1 MYVATRLGRWFYD
14 ERGAARRPNDP
25 AIVLLHGLL
34 LDGAMWDEQVGP
46 LSELGRVVVIDGPGH
61 GKSEVPPPF
70 SLDDHA
76 RALVD
81 ALDALGI
88 FKAVLVGLSWGGM
101 LAMRVALDH
110 PMRIVA
116 LGLLDTSAEME
127 SRVQRIKNRLM
138 NSIFRNVGL
147 PPALFEKQVAP
158 LLFGHK
164 TLRERPEL
172 VGRTYS
178 HVSGFPRLGVS
189 RAVKAVSV
197 ERPSILDKVRAISC
211 PTLVLCGR
219 DDLATPPARSEAIAN
234 RLPRATLKYID
245 GSGHSSTIERPEA
258 VNAAL
263 VPFVREHLSGGE
275 KDAGQKRPESP
286 TP

>member
-1 MYVATRLGRWFYD
+1 VYVTTRLGRWFYN

-34 LDGAMWDEQVGP
+34 RDGAMWDDQVGP

-88 FKAVLVGLSWGGM
+88 FKALLIGLSWGGM
-101 LAMRVALDH
+101 VAMRVALDN

-116 LGLLDTSAEME
+116 LGLLDTTAEAPG
-127 SRVQRIKNRLM
+127 RVRRVKERVM
-138 NSIFRNVGL
+138 SSVFRTVGL
-147 PPALFEKQVAP
+147 PPAIVESQIAP
-158 LLFGHK
+158 LLFGRK
-164 TLRERPEL
+164 TLRERPEMVEQL
-172 VGRTYS
+172 YS
-178 HVSGFPRLGVS
+178 RVSGFPRLGVS
-189 RAVKAVSV
+189 RAVKAASV

-219 DDLATPPARSEAIAN
+219 DDLSTPPARSEAIVN

-245 GSGHSSTIERPEA
+245 DAGHSCTIEQPQA

-263 VPFVREHLSGGE
+263 VPFVREHLSA
-275 KDAGQKRPESP
+275 DVTHSTA
-286 TP
+286 

>member
-1 MYVATRLGRWFYD
+1 MYVTTRLGRWFYD
-14 ERGAARRPNDP
+14 EHGQARRPNDP

-34 LDGAMWDEQVGP
+34 FDGAMWDEQVGP

-88 FKAVLVGLSWGGM
+88 FKAILVGLSWGGM
-101 LAMRVALDH
+101 IGMRVALDN

-116 LGLLDTSAEME
+116 LALLDTSAEAE
-127 SRVQRIKNRLM
+127 KPLDRVKNRLL

-147 PPALFEKQVAP
+147 PPSLYESQVAP
-158 LLFGHK
+158 LLFGPK
-164 TLRERPEL
+164 AMRERPDL
-172 VGRTYS
+172 VARTYS

-219 DDLATPPARSEAIAN
+219 DDAATPPARSEAIVN

-245 GSGHSSTIERPEA
+245 GAGHSSTIERPQA

-263 VPFVREHLSGGE
+263 LPFVREHMTGE
-275 KDAGQKRPESP
+275 KGAPQKLPESP